1 MLQLL
6 MCVVQEKKISCRKV
20 ACKAIVLQRDRNFGK
35 EIALLVCA
43 LLSLSDS
50 TWWALACALGHQ
62 LCHEGWNMNPLRAA
76 ASPPLPHYN
85 YPLVPGAEPWSQA
98 MGAVQAQRH
107 SAMSLCPSSSISS
120 SARDSSDGRRGFSWV
135 AMWST
140 ARHKPVC
147 LFYWMHFY
155 PEKNTSFFSS

>member
-20 ACKAIVLQRDRNFGK
+20 ACKSIVLQRDRNFGK

-62 LCHEGWNMNPLRAA
+62 LCHEG
-76 ASPPLPHYN
+76 
-85 YPLVPGAEPWSQA
+85 
-98 MGAVQAQRH
+98 
-107 SAMSLCPSSSISS
+107 
-120 SARDSSDGRRGFSWV
+120 
-135 AMWST
+135 
-140 ARHKPVC
+140 
-147 LFYWMHFY
+147 
-155 PEKNTSFFSS
+155 